1 MQALEGLVWFKVKA
15 KVNVRFWAK
24 VRARIEADIHFSLY
38 LKPNQ
43 TFKRLHDLQTNLF
56 VITYT

>member
-15 KVNVRFWAK
+15 KVNVSFNPSSHLSPK
-24 VRARIEADIHFSLY
+24 PDIHFSLY